1 MVTRRKPVK
10 SRRGDEAGALRAL
23 GKQMV
28 GHFEV
33 FGKELRGLGL
43 QVKDLDQRMTEG
55 FAKVDARFAQ
65 VDARFAQ
72 VDARFAQIDARFDQ
86 IDAHLSEVHDQLG
99 DIRYE
104 LGQVKTAVLHHGQL
118 LKKKVDRNEVEG
130 IVEGVLARKS
140 R

>member
-72 VDARFAQIDARFDQ
+72 IDARFDQ
-86 IDAHLSEVHDQLG
+86 IDAHLSEVDDQLG